1 MRADA
6 RRNQARLLEAAVEM
20 ILEIGPEVPLD
31 SIARRAGVGIGT
43 LYRRFPDRES
53 LLHAVAQ
60 LVLEQSTTAA
70 ETALA
75 EAPDSFEALR
85 HYMHAAVA
93 GGVGVLNLIHPVLR
107 DPDWTEQRATASR
120 LLSEILERG
129 RQNGLIRDEA
139 RISDIVFAVIRFSRP
154 VAIGL
159 SRADERAIA
168 HRHLDLYIDG
178 LGSGHHARTTLPELP
193 AGDRSH
199 PP

>member
-1 MRADA
+1 
-6 RRNQARLLEAAVEM
+6 
-20 ILEIGPEVPLD
+20 
-31 SIARRAGVGIGT
+31 VGIGT

-53 LLHAVAQ
+53 LLHAVAR
-60 LVLEQSTTAA
+60 LVLEQSTTTA

-75 EAPDSFEALR
+75 DAPDAYEALR
-85 HYMHAAVA
+85 RYMHAAVA
-93 GGVGVLNLIHPVLR
+93 GGVGVLNLIHPVLH

-120 LLSEILERG
+120 LLGEILERG
-129 RQNGLIRDEA
+129 RQAGLIRDEA

-178 LGSGHHARTTLPELP
+178 LGSGHHARATLPELP